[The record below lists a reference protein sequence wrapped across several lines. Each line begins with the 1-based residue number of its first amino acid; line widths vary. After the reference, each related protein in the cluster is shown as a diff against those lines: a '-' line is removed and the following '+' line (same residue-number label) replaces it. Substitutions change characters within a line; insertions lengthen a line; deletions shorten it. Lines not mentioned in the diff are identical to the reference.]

1 MKSARSVKFAST
13 VSVQSQMDGNCVK
26 YKLYGRWKNTVC
38 TETQIVWKADGHKH
52 FHWIEARV
60 PVRPLYPSGHFPD
73 HPLPNHLDHLH
84 PHPASCLFLV
94 LSFLPKSYNIC
105 WRRSCIATR
114 ILWCDRLVLLLVALF
129 DPLRSEGCIALRCV
143 SMCVTTDHMQVRIN
157 LPCTLY
163 FLRQSFKSQ
172 PFARLQHLQ
181 V

>member
-1 MKSARSVKFAST
+1 MEGGKTQFA
-13 VSVQSQMDGNCVK
+13 GK
-26 YKLYGRWKNTVC
+26 HRLYGGQTDTNT
-38 TETQIVWKADGHKH
+38 
-52 FHWIEARV
+52 FIEARV
-60 PVRPLYPSGHFPD
+60 PVRPLYPSVHFPD
-73 HPLPNHLDHLH
+73 HPLPHHLDYLH
-84 PHPASCLFLV
+84 PHGYHPASCSFLV

-114 ILWCDRLVLLLVALF
+114 ILWCDRLVLLLTALF